1 MLTSGLKQ
9 NFKVTNNQET
19 FKVNKTHIHNCQP
32 ALLTDPGNQFHE
44 AFVLCTFTK
53 NKPM

>member
-19 FKVNKTHIHNCQP
+19 FKVNKTHIHKCQP
-32 ALLTDPGNQFHE
+32 ALFPDPVN
-44 AFVLCTFTK
+44 
-53 NKPM
+53 